1 MKRYALLAAALL
13 LAGAVGLSS
22 MFGVYVYPAKGQ
34 SALQQQDDESECYKW
49 AKSLTGIDP
58 ANLPPAT
65 PAPTVKHQ
73 GGGVKSA
80 ARGAAAGAVF
90 GAITGN
96 AGEGA
101 AVGALSGAIFGRQRQ
116 RELNEAEL
124 HYAQTNAQNQR
135 SAQMNDFRRAFSVC
149 LEGKGYS
156 VK

>member
-1 MKRYALLAAALL
+1 MKRYALLAAVVLL
-13 LAGAVGLSS
+13 GAGELSS

-34 SALQQQDDESECYKW
+34 STAQQANDESECYKW

-73 GGGVKSA
+73 GGGVRTA
-80 ARGAAAGAVF
+80 ARGAAGGAVI

-101 AVGALSGAIFGRQRQ
+101 AVGALTGAIAGRQRQ
-116 RELNEAEL
+116 KALNEAEV
-124 HYAQTNAQNQR
+124 HYAQTDAQNQR

-149 LEGKGYS
+149 LEGRGYS